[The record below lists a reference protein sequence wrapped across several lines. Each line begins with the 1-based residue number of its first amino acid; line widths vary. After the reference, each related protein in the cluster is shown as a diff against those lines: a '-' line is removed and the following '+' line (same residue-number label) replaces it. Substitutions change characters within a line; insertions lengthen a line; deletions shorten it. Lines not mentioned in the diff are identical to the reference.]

1 MSEKLIN
8 PASDCFFFSQYSIR
22 FYEVPFPAMP
32 ERSWGYAP
40 LPYQD
45 YGTQN
50 RTLALHSLAVLPGL
64 QDDVAGL
71 IPGIPTLKVLISL
84 HTQVTDNQPVLDKDF
99 TPKAIAI
106 DCFYF

>member
-1 MSEKLIN
+1 M
-8 PASDCFFFSQYSIR
+8 
-22 FYEVPFPAMP
+22 YEVQKPSVS

-45 YGTQN
+45 HGPQN
-50 RTLALHSLAVLPGL
+50 PTMALHSLAVLPGL

-84 HTQVTDNQPVLDKDF
+84 HTQVTDNKSVLDKEI
-99 TPKAIAI
+99 TPQAIAI